1 MSELN
6 EWLKERRA
14 IHDAATEG
22 PWEAEGHAPENSD
35 YQSFG
40 VAAGDVYVVFE
51 LPWDAAGAGKL
62 DAEAIVDAHNTLPAL
77 LTAVEKVL
85 ELHVPETE
93 YPDPI
98 TGECS
103 CVECNRADREGICP
117 TLYPCPTVLAVQSA
131 IEGATNDH

>member
-1 MSELN
+1 MSDVN
-6 EWLKERRA
+6 EWIKERRR
-14 IHDAATEG
+14 IHDAAPRG
-22 PWEAEGHAPENSD
+22 AWETSSAER
-35 YQSFG
+35 
-40 VAAGDVYVVFE
+40 
-51 LPWDAAGAGKL
+51 DAFYK
-62 DAEAIVDAHNTLPAL
+62 LPAL
-77 LTAVEKVL
+77 LTALENVL